1 MNEVIK
7 SGHLKGSYRCSFK
20 REHDIPLETGK
31 RKENVYDKAV
41 LIKEIIKN
49 GIYHGYDKEQ
59 IKERIIQAYEKMDYP
74 TAETARL
81 HAMDTYRQVMRYL
94 SCESRKPAVAAS
106 QKIIDMDGL
115 CSVEVRPDF
124 IFRGYRNFERVVY
137 NGKKRQRITVQE
149 PYLEVVK
156 IYCKAPDVSQIGKN
170 KDTGAK
176 QNLELYSM
184 LRYGRTLLSE
194 DDAHINVGAS
204 FYFLRKKSDSATKEE
219 FEPDF
224 FRPKVAEILLPCG
237 KHIMFPIK
245 GIFLRMHREW
255 TNCLCRS

>member
-1 MNEVIK
+1 M
-7 SGHLKGSYRCSFK
+7 
-20 REHDIPLETGK
+20 
-31 RKENVYDKAV
+31 

-106 QKIIDMDGL
+106 QKLIDMDGL

-137 NGKKRQRITVQE
+137 NGEKTPENNCAGTISGSCKDMLQSSGCIT
-149 PYLEVVK
+149 
-156 IYCKAPDVSQIGKN
+156 D
-170 KDTGAK
+170 
-176 QNLELYSM
+176 
-184 LRYGRTLLSE
+184 
-194 DDAHINVGAS
+194 
-204 FYFLRKKSDSATKEE
+204 RKK
-219 FEPDF
+219 
-224 FRPKVAEILLPCG
+224 
-237 KHIMFPIK
+237 
-245 GIFLRMHREW
+245 
-255 TNCLCRS
+255 